1 MIRESFGL
9 VSIHLSKFS
18 QDQAQLMQEINT
30 LKASI
35 WKNLRDL
42 KKEMIL
48 ETPFSDNN
56 ITLINLDF
64 ETINYI
70 LHLS

>member
-1 MIRESFGL
+1 
-9 VSIHLSKFS
+9 
-18 QDQAQLMQEINT
+18 MQEIDT

-35 WKNLRDL
+35 WKNLRDV